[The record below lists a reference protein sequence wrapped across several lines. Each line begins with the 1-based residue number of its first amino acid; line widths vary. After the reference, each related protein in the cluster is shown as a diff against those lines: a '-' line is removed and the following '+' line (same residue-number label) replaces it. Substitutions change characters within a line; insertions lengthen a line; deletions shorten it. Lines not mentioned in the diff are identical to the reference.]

1 MRTVIRLKILANL
14 IEREMRTSSAIENMI
29 KMTNMHGRIISYLH
43 RNEGRDIY
51 QRDIEKTFMIS
62 GPSVSE
68 VLKLMQKNGL
78 IERQSV
84 KHDARLK
91 KIVLTDKGRQLDAE
105 VQQSMD
111 AVENEVAAMLSEE
124 EFAAFEKTVEGKAG
138 QGGRMIKKLSKSL
151 REYKKESI
159 LTVVCMVV
167 EAAMEVLIPLIIF
180 EFGKCVNPST
190 GGDPDINGM
199 IRWGIFMVLAA
210 IASLVAGMLGGKF
223 CAEASAGFAKNL
235 RYDMFTAVQG
245 YSFKNIDKFSSSS
258 LVTRLTTDVTNVQM
272 AFMMLIRTAIRSP
285 LMLIFSIV
293 MSFAI
298 DTSLPWIF
306 FVTTPV
312 LVFALSIMIK
322 CAMPIFKKVFKR
334 YDALN
339 ESIQENVKG
348 MRVVKAYVREKY
360 ETEKFSKVSNEL
372 CKDFT
377 KAERILA
384 INSPVMNIC
393 LQGAI
398 LAITYFG
405 ARIIMGGS
413 SALNTLGLQSL
424 MTYSLQILFS
434 LQMLS
439 MIFVMLTMSAESGH
453 RIVEVLEEKSTL
465 TNPEHPVMEVK
476 NGDVKFE
483 NVSFRY
489 SNTAEKYALEDIN
502 LDIKSGE
509 TVGILGGTGSSK
521 TTLVNLISRLYDVS
535 KGSVKVGDVDVR
547 DYDMEVLRNQVAVV
561 LQKNTLFSGTIKDNL
576 RWGDKNATDEEMVH
590 ACKLAQADE
599 FIRQFPKGYDT
610 MITQGGTNVSGGQ
623 KQRLCIARALLKKP
637 KVLILDDSTSAV
649 DMKTDALL
657 RAAFR
662 QYIPDTTKIIIAQR
676 VASVMDADKIVI
688 MNNGR
693 IDDIGTHDE
702 LLKRN
707 EIYREVYYSQNK
719 QTTPDNEEGGAL
731 NG

>member
-1 MRTVIRLKILANL
+1 MAAYLLIARDLIL
-14 IEREMRTSSAIENMI
+14 T
-29 KMTNMHGRIISYLH
+29 G
-43 RNEGRDIY
+43 
-51 QRDIEKTFMIS
+51 
-62 GPSVSE
+62 
-68 VLKLMQKNGL
+68 
-78 IERQSV
+78 
-84 KHDARLK
+84 
-91 KIVLTDKGRQLDAE
+91 
-105 VQQSMD
+105 
-111 AVENEVAAMLSEE
+111 
-124 EFAAFEKTVEGKAG
+124 
-138 QGGRMIKKLSKSL
+138 IKKLSKSL

>member
-1 MRTVIRLKILANL
+1 
-14 IEREMRTSSAIENMI
+14 
-29 KMTNMHGRIISYLH
+29 
-43 RNEGRDIY
+43 
-51 QRDIEKTFMIS
+51 
-62 GPSVSE
+62 
-68 VLKLMQKNGL
+68 
-78 IERQSV
+78 
-84 KHDARLK
+84 
-91 KIVLTDKGRQLDAE
+91 
-105 VQQSMD
+105 
-111 AVENEVAAMLSEE
+111 
-124 EFAAFEKTVEGKAG
+124 
-138 QGGRMIKKLSKSL
+138 MIKKLSKSL

-348 MRVVKAYVREKY
+348 MRVVKAYVREEY

>member
-1 MRTVIRLKILANL
+1 
-14 IEREMRTSSAIENMI
+14 
-29 KMTNMHGRIISYLH
+29 
-43 RNEGRDIY
+43 
-51 QRDIEKTFMIS
+51 
-62 GPSVSE
+62 
-68 VLKLMQKNGL
+68 
-78 IERQSV
+78 
-84 KHDARLK
+84 
-91 KIVLTDKGRQLDAE
+91 
-105 VQQSMD
+105 
-111 AVENEVAAMLSEE
+111 
-124 EFAAFEKTVEGKAG
+124 
-138 QGGRMIKKLSKSL
+138 MIKKLSKSL

-348 MRVVKAYVREKY
+348 MRVVKAYVREEY

-649 DMKTDALL
+649 DMKTDAML

>member
-1 MRTVIRLKILANL
+1 
-14 IEREMRTSSAIENMI
+14 
-29 KMTNMHGRIISYLH
+29 
-43 RNEGRDIY
+43 
-51 QRDIEKTFMIS
+51 
-62 GPSVSE
+62 
-68 VLKLMQKNGL
+68 
-78 IERQSV
+78 
-84 KHDARLK
+84 
-91 KIVLTDKGRQLDAE
+91 
-105 VQQSMD
+105 
-111 AVENEVAAMLSEE
+111 
-124 EFAAFEKTVEGKAG
+124 
-138 QGGRMIKKLSKSL
+138 MIKKLSKSL

-306 FVTTPV
+306 FVTMPI

-398 LAITYFG
+398 LAISYFG

>member
-1 MRTVIRLKILANL
+1 
-14 IEREMRTSSAIENMI
+14 
-29 KMTNMHGRIISYLH
+29 
-43 RNEGRDIY
+43 
-51 QRDIEKTFMIS
+51 
-62 GPSVSE
+62 
-68 VLKLMQKNGL
+68 
-78 IERQSV
+78 
-84 KHDARLK
+84 
-91 KIVLTDKGRQLDAE
+91 
-105 VQQSMD
+105 
-111 AVENEVAAMLSEE
+111 
-124 EFAAFEKTVEGKAG
+124 
-138 QGGRMIKKLSKSL
+138 MIKKLSKSL

-306 FVTTPV
+306 FVTTPI
-312 LVFALSIMIK
+312 LVFALSMMIK

-384 INSPVMNIC
+384 INSPVMNMC

>member
-1 MRTVIRLKILANL
+1 
-14 IEREMRTSSAIENMI
+14 
-29 KMTNMHGRIISYLH
+29 
-43 RNEGRDIY
+43 
-51 QRDIEKTFMIS
+51 
-62 GPSVSE
+62 
-68 VLKLMQKNGL
+68 
-78 IERQSV
+78 
-84 KHDARLK
+84 
-91 KIVLTDKGRQLDAE
+91 
-105 VQQSMD
+105 
-111 AVENEVAAMLSEE
+111 
-124 EFAAFEKTVEGKAG
+124 
-138 QGGRMIKKLSKSL
+138 MIKKLSKSL

-159 LTVVCMVV
+159 RTVVCMVL

-312 LVFALSIMIK
+312 LVFALSMMIK

>member
-1 MRTVIRLKILANL
+1 
-14 IEREMRTSSAIENMI
+14 
-29 KMTNMHGRIISYLH
+29 
-43 RNEGRDIY
+43 
-51 QRDIEKTFMIS
+51 
-62 GPSVSE
+62 
-68 VLKLMQKNGL
+68 
-78 IERQSV
+78 
-84 KHDARLK
+84 
-91 KIVLTDKGRQLDAE
+91 
-105 VQQSMD
+105 
-111 AVENEVAAMLSEE
+111 
-124 EFAAFEKTVEGKAG
+124 
-138 QGGRMIKKLSKSL
+138 MIKKLSKSL

-306 FVTTPV
+306 FVTMPI

-348 MRVVKAYVREKY
+348 MRVVKAYVREEY

>member
-1 MRTVIRLKILANL
+1 
-14 IEREMRTSSAIENMI
+14 
-29 KMTNMHGRIISYLH
+29 
-43 RNEGRDIY
+43 
-51 QRDIEKTFMIS
+51 
-62 GPSVSE
+62 
-68 VLKLMQKNGL
+68 
-78 IERQSV
+78 
-84 KHDARLK
+84 
-91 KIVLTDKGRQLDAE
+91 
-105 VQQSMD
+105 
-111 AVENEVAAMLSEE
+111 
-124 EFAAFEKTVEGKAG
+124 
-138 QGGRMIKKLSKSL
+138 MIKKLSKSL

-306 FVTTPV
+306 FVTTPI

-322 CAMPIFKKVFKR
+322 CAMPIFKRVFKR